1 MKICE
6 DCSEGPLHGQVL
18 RPSLNS
24 HLQNSHGILQEMMHQ
39 FPKDKMERTVFIG
52 FFCAILFLLPIYC
65 ICFRAEAFGLYHDD
79 GVYLVTAKSLAEHG
93 TYSIESLPNPILQT
107 KYPILYPLI
116 LALLLKI
123 NPNIPAN
130 LWLLKLSSL
139 LFAIAWFYLIYRF
152 ISHRYSRVL
161 ACIALA
167 FIMASPWILYMSAS
181 LLPDLLFSTLCLGC
195 AMVLDKSRQH
205 LLRYRDVLIAALLA
219 SAAFLVNAKGITIII
234 GVILFLLI
242 QRKWKQLI
250 LFGCVIAITCLP
262 WLVWQ
267 SIIPAPEGLF
277 LRYYSKLSY
286 PAGHILGNYSL
297 GQAVHVFA
305 TNIIYTGLSFIDL
318 IGINLSKASMAILLL
333 ALAYLSVTGFWLSIR
348 SQITVVDLWFAVHA
362 GMLLF
367 WVWPPGRYLIPL
379 LPIFLCYVGISASK
393 LASRCSQILRPRLVL
408 ICVTLCF
415 LVIAYTTTY
424 QSAAFAW
431 TNSSVA
437 LTTGRDPEDWQAI
450 RTLSAWIRE
459 NTRPDAIIATNL
471 DPLVYLLTGR
481 KSIRA
486 FKGDPYLLIYSLD
499 ENSRPLGDFME
510 FRNHL
515 RRHRVTYLMVTPM
528 SFYSEAP
535 HFFSL
540 VSRFMQRYPG
550 VMKLVFMTKDSASQI
565 WEINQGKL
573 ACAEK

>member
-1 MKICE
+1 MLIQ
-6 DCSEGPLHGQVL
+6 L
-18 RPSLNS
+18 
-24 HLQNSHGILQEMMHQ
+24 
-39 FPKDKMERTVFIG
+39 PKDKVERSVFII
-52 FFCAILFLLPIYC
+52 FFCAILFLLPVYY
-65 ICFRAEAFGLYHDD
+65 ICYRAEAFGLYHDD
-79 GVYLVTAKSLAEHG
+79 GVYLVNAKSLAEHG
-93 TYSIESLPNPILQT
+93 TYSTESLPNPIPQT

-139 LFAIAWFYLIYRF
+139 IFAIAWFYLIYRL

-205 LLRYRDVLIAALLA
+205 MQRYREVLIAALLA
-219 SAAFLVNAKGITIII
+219 GAAFLVNAKGITIII
-234 GVILFLLI
+234 AAILFLLI

-250 LFGCVIAITCLP
+250 LFGFVVAITCLP

-267 SIIPAPEGLF
+267 SIIPAPSDPI

-286 PAGHILGNYSL
+286 PAGHILGNYSF

-305 TNIIYTGLSFIDL
+305 KNVRSIGLEFIDL
-318 IGINLSKASMAILLL
+318 TGIHLPGTSLTHIFLLGL
-333 ALAYLSVTGFWLSIR
+333 AFLSVAGFWHSIR
-348 SQITVVDLWFAVHA
+348 NQITAADLWFVFHV
-362 GMLLF
+362 GMLLL

-379 LPIFLCYVGISASK
+379 LPIFLCYAGISVSN
-393 LASRCSQILRPRLVL
+393 LASHCSQVLKPRLVT
-408 ICVTLCF
+408 IGVTLCL
-415 LVIAYTTTY
+415 LVLAYTTTY
-424 QSAAFAW
+424 QSAAFARD
-431 TNSSVA
+431 NSSVA
-437 LTTGRDPEDWQAI
+437 ITSGRDPEDWQAI
-450 RTLSAWIRE
+450 KTLCAWIGA
-459 NTRPDAIIATNL
+459 NTKPDAIITTNL

-486 FKGDPYLLIYSLD
+486 FKGDPYLLIYSSD
-499 ENSRPLGDFME
+499 ENRRPLGDVVE

-515 RRHRVTYLMVTPM
+515 MRYKITHLMVTPM
-528 SFYSEAP
+528 SFYPESP
-535 HFFSL
+535 HFIAL
-540 VSRFMQRYPG
+540 LSRFTHRYPG
-550 VMKLVFMTKDSASQI
+550 VMKPVFMTKDSSSQI
-565 WEINQGKL
+565 WEVDHEKL
-573 ACAEK
+573 ASLEK

>member
-1 MKICE
+1 MSQLPK
-6 DCSEGPLHGQVL
+6 
-18 RPSLNS
+18 
-24 HLQNSHGILQEMMHQ
+24 QN
-39 FPKDKMERTVFIG
+39 MERTVFIL
-52 FFCAILFLLPIYC
+52 FTCTILFLLPIYY
-65 ICFRAEAFGLYHDD
+65 ICYRAEAFGLFHDD
-79 GVYLVTAKSLAEHG
+79 GLYLVTAKSLAEHG

-139 LFAIAWFYLIYRF
+139 IFAIAWFYLIYRF
-152 ISHRYSRVL
+152 ISRRYSRML

-181 LLPDLLFSTLCLGC
+181 LLPDLLFSALCLGC

-205 LLRYRDVLIAALLA
+205 IPRYREPLIAALLA
-219 SAAFLVNAKGITIII
+219 GAAFLVNAKGITIII
-234 GVILFLLI
+234 AAILFLLI
-242 QRKWKQLI
+242 QRKWKHLI
-250 LFGCVIAITCLP
+250 LFCSVVAITCLP

-267 SIIPAPEGLF
+267 SIIPAPSDPI

-297 GQAVHVFA
+297 GKSVHVFA
-305 TNIIYTGLSFIDL
+305 TNILYTGLSFMDL
-318 IGINLSKASMAILLL
+318 IGLKFSNTFIGVILLFGL
-333 ALAYLSVTGFWLSIR
+333 ACFSVKGFWLSIR

-379 LPIFLCYVGISASK
+379 LPIFLCYIGISASN
-393 LASRCSQILRPRLVL
+393 LASHCAQVIKPRLLV
-408 ICVTLCF
+408 ICLTLCF
-415 LVIAYTTTY
+415 LVLAYSSTY
-424 QSAAFAW
+424 QATAFAYEK
-431 TNSSVA
+431 SSVA
-437 LTTGRDPEDWQAI
+437 LTSGRDPEDWQAI
-450 RTLSAWIRE
+450 NSLCAWIGK
-459 NTRPDAIIATNL
+459 NTGPNAIITTNL

-486 FKGDPYLLIYSLD
+486 FKGDPYLLIYSSD
-499 ENSRPLGDFME
+499 DNSRPLGDVVE

-515 RRHRVTYLMVTPM
+515 LRYKVTHLMITPM

-535 HFFSL
+535 HFLSL
-540 VSRFMQRYPG
+540 VSRFTHRYPG
-550 VMKLVFMTKDSASQI
+550 VMKPVFMTKVSSSQI
-565 WEINQGKL
+565 WEIDQGKL
-573 ACAEK
+573 ASSDK